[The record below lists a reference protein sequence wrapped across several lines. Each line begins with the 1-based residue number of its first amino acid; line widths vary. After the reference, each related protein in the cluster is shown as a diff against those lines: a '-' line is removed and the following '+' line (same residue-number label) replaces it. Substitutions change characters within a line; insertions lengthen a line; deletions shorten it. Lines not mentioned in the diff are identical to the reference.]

1 MKKTTTTPRHVKIA
15 PVPSA
20 KGRVTKRRSTKGRAP
35 EAVAP
40 EAPTPELVIGVDLGD
55 KQSEVCLLS
64 PRTKTIVERRPL
76 HTSKEAFRDYFRRFA
91 GARVVIEAGSHSRWV
106 AALLEEELE
115 LEVLVANPR
124 KLKAISESGK
134 KNDRVDAEILARV
147 GAFDPSLLA
156 PIRHRGKQ
164 ACVDMILLKARDQLV
179 RERTRLVNL
188 VRGETK
194 SHGTRLPK
202 MDARYFHARAS
213 EHLPDDLRIA
223 LEPMLAVLATIEAKI
238 RHYDAEIARV
248 SKERYAEETACLQ
261 QVAGVGDI
269 TSLAFVLTV
278 EDPDRFASPRQVGAY
293 LGLVPRQHDS
303 GDRSPELR
311 VTKAG
316 NGFLRKLLVQA
327 AHYVLGHFGPDT
339 DLRRWGLRIA
349 ERGGAPSKT
358 QRGKKQGG
366 KNAKKRAVVAVAR
379 KLAVLLLTL
388 WKTKGTYVPLRE
400 ATDTSG
406 EAA

>member
-1 MKKTTTTPRHVKIA
+1 VKIA

-20 KGRVTKRRSTKGRAP
+20 KRRSTKRRTPKVTAS
-35 EAVAP
+35 V

-55 KQSEVCLLS
+55 KRSEICALS
-64 PRTKTIVERRPL
+64 SRTKKVVERRPL
-76 HTSKEAFRDYFRRFA
+76 NTSKEVFRDYFRRFA
-91 GARVVIEAGSHSRWV
+91 GARVVIEAGTHSRWV
-106 AALLEEELE
+106 AALLQEELE

-164 ACVDMILLKARDQLV
+164 ACVDMVLLKVRDQLV
-179 RERTRLVNL
+179 RERTRLVNF
-188 VRGETK
+188 VRGEAK
-194 SHGTRLPK
+194 SHGARIPT
-202 MDARYFHARAS
+202 MDASCFHARAG
-213 EHLPDDLRIA
+213 EHLPDDLRPA
-223 LEPMLAVLATIEAKI
+223 LEPMLEVLAAIEVKI
-238 RHYDAEIARV
+238 SYYCAEIRRV
-248 SKERYAEETACLQ
+248 SKERYPEEIACLQ
-261 QVAGVGDI
+261 QVSGVGDI
-269 TSLAFVLTV
+269 TSLAFVLVV
-278 EDPDRFASPRQVGAY
+278 EDPDRFADPRQVGAY
-293 LGLVPRQHDS
+293 LGLVPRQCDS
-303 GDRSPELR
+303 GERSPELR

-327 AHYVLGHFGPDT
+327 AHYVLGPFGPDT
-339 DLRRWGLRIA
+339 DLRRWGLRLA
-349 ERGGAPSKT
+349 GAGPGKK

-366 KNAKKRAVVAVAR
+366 KNAKKRAVIATAR

-400 ATDTSG
+400 APDSSG

>member
-1 MKKTTTTPRHVKIA
+1 MSRRGAKA
-15 PVPSA
+15 SPS
-20 KGRVTKRRSTKGRAP
+20 
-35 EAVAP
+35 EA
-40 EAPTPELVIGVDLGD
+40 ETPELVIGVDLGD
-55 KQSEVCLLS
+55 KRSEVCVLNS
-64 PRTKTIVERRPL
+64 RTKKIVEQRPVQ
-76 HTSKEAFRDYFRRFA
+76 TSKEPFRDYFRGFP
-91 GARVVIEAGSHSRWV
+91 GARVVIEAGTHSRWV

-147 GAFDPSLLA
+147 GAYDPSLLA

-164 ACVDMILLKARDQLV
+164 ACVDMTLLQARDQLV
-179 RERTRLVNL
+179 RERTRLVNF
-188 VRGETK
+188 VRGQTK
-194 SHGTRLPK
+194 SHGTRIPK
-202 MDARYFHARAS
+202 VDARCFHARAG
-213 EHLPDDLRIA
+213 EHLPPELRPNLA
-223 LEPMLAVLATIEAKI
+223 PMLEVLAAIEAQI

-248 SKERYAEETACLQ
+248 SKERYAQETACLQ
-261 QVAGVGDI
+261 QVSGVGDLS
-269 TSLAFVLTV
+269 SLAFVLV
-278 EDPDRFASPRQVGAY
+278 IEDPERFADARQVGAY
-293 LGLVPRQHDS
+293 LGLVPRQCDS

-327 AHYVLGHFGPDT
+327 AHYVLGRYGPDT
-339 DLRRWGLRIA
+339 DLRRWGLRLA
-349 ERGGAPSKT
+349 GHGGDPGKK

-366 KNAKKRAVVAVAR
+366 KNAKKRAVIAVAR

-388 WKTKGTYVPLRE
+388 WKNKGTYVPLRE
-400 ATDTSG
+400 ATDSLS